1 MDGLDN
7 RTDGHGMI
15 DGQAVSF
22 LFLRVF
28 SLAFPWRRRPL
39 NRLYYPHLWSFTLL
53 CTCARLLLFRLLA
66 PGRHTLVLV
75 VAGRDTYINMMVLLL
90 IREEWVEGVTWTFSM
105 FRSCSSPSPGHRLIT
120 QLPT

>member
-75 VAGRDTYINMMVLLL
+75 VAGRDTLHQYDGFTTDSRRMGGAGDMDFLDVSF
-90 IREEWVEGVTWTFSM
+90 V
-105 FRSCSSPSPGHRLIT
+105 
-120 QLPT
+120 